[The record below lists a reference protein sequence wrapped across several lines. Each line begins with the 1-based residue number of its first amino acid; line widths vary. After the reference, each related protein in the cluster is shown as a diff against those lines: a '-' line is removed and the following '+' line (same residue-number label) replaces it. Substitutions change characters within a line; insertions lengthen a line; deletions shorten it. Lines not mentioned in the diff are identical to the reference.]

1 MKKRFFVAAVL
12 AAALSVGSIAAP
24 VSVVPVGI
32 VAEAATKKAELPAP
46 EHIAGKVSK
55 DSIVLTWDKVEGADG
70 YRVYMYDTE
79 TKKFKKYKTVSGT
92 KCTVKD
98 LEKGKTYYF
107 KVATLTK
114 SGKSYVKNGISSKV
128 TVKMT
133 AKKTTSSSSKPA
145 EKKANITE
153 WGEALYPNVTDFGA
167 SLSNIDIN
175 SSNKVVSTYIFLDE
189 KNIDKYLSY
198 LESCGCKLEHNKEL
212 EADDETDNALYVYT
226 TSGKTCIA
234 VIVTSGGIMV
244 ISLL

>member
-46 EHIAGKVSK
+46 ENIAGKVSK

-79 TKKFKKYKTVSGT
+79 TKKFKKYKTVAGT

-114 SGKSYVKNGISSKV
+114 SGKSYVKKGISSKV

-145 EKKANITE
+145 EKKAVITE
-153 WGEALYPNVTDFGA
+153 WGEAMYPEKHGA
-167 SLSNIDIN
+167 ALTNFDIEDGC
-175 SSNKVVSTYIFLDE
+175 IFYYYYFDDV
-189 KNIDKYLSY
+189 KDIDKYLSY
-198 LESCGCKLEHNKEL
+198 LESCGCKLVHDKDL
-212 EADDETDNALYVYT
+212 EKSDSVDIAINVYD
-226 TSGKTCIA
+226 SEGKNVIA
-234 VIVTSGGIMV
+234 TIATLENVMV
-244 ISLL
+244 LSV